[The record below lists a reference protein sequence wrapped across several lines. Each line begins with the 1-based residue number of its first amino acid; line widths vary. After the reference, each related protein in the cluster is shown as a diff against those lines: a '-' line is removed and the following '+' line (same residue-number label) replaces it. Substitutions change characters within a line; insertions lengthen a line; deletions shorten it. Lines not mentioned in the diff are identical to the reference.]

1 MWHNARGR
9 LFVNKTLSLD
19 VVSETVLKSSIP
31 IISDIQELFRT
42 STQPEIA
49 VGTHFYIKSNQSKIA
64 VGTLLWTI

>member
-49 VGTHFYIKSNQSKIA
+49 VGT
-64 VGTLLWTI
+64 LLWTI